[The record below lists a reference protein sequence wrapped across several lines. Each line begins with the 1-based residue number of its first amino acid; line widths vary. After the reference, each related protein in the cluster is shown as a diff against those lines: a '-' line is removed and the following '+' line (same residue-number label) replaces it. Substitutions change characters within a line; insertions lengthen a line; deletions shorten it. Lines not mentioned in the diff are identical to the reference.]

1 MGGISGRL
9 AAFTR
14 TSDGIATRMGALQS
28 DFLVGAS
35 DRSQKPETTFGSDA
49 SVMKGGHGRPS
60 QALPMKE
67 GQSPSFKHPPMGK
80 GDGSSSLSPNS
91 FPSPGKASGF
101 RSDRISYREF
111 SLKPVLSINFG
122 RNVERGRLK

>member
-35 DRSQKPETTFGSDA
+35 DRSQKPETTFWSDA
-49 SVMKGGHGRPS
+49 PVMKGGTAAP
-60 QALPMKE
+60 LK
-67 GQSPSFKHPPMGK
+67 
-80 GDGSSSLSPNS
+80 LSP
-91 FPSPGKASGF
+91 
-101 RSDRISYREF
+101 
-111 SLKPVLSINFG
+111 
-122 RNVERGRLK
+122 